1 MKNNRAMSVATF
13 LYQQIYCRY
22 MSPGECIIYDR
33 GEFCNK
39 VVDILNTHFQVQV
52 RVISAGRPQANGQV
66 ESFIG
71 SLKNKMYA
79 LMVERGSH
87 LLPDTWD
94 ETLLYTALQ
103 ILRSDPSIATGYSP
117 IELLLGRKP
126 IFPIQLQY
134 EDVDLNGTDLTATLV
149 DALSRIHNSAFG
161 VACKKIKKAQE
172 RYAKAYDKRYQ
183 TNPSCL
189 RVGNRIQVFSS

>member
-39 VVDILNTHFQVQV
+39 IVDILNTHFQVQV

-94 ETLLYTALQ
+94 ETLLHTALQ

-134 EDVDLNGTDLTATLV
+134 EDVDLSGTDLTAPLV
-149 DALSRIHNSAFG
+149 DALSRIHNNAFG

-172 RYAKAYDKRYQ
+172 RYAKAYLEFQ
-183 TNPSCL
+183 NNNPPK
-189 RVGNRIQVFSS
+189 FSRKHS